1 MPWVNARNQA
11 QEVIANIG
19 GTICAA
25 GIGGSVAGSSR
36 VIFNVSVPSDQAL
49 PGCGREGATVTF
61 FVDGQQA
68 PQRATWHAGGFQALG
83 VILGSPFAHFVILSG
98 ELEQAVAA
106 GGSLTPYINNERC
119 GYGTVVYSDEQ
130 QAGCGVEG
138 SQITFKLFNS
148 QGNLIGTANEEGTW
162 HPWDGVGD
170 HLQQLTLTF
179 GPDGGLAMGN
189 TGSGGG
195 SQGGGNAWGTVA
207 IALCGVGLGGIG
219 AGVALRRKPRT
230 P

>member
-68 PQRATWHAGGFQALG
+68 PQSATWHAGGFQALG

-138 SQITFKLFNS
+138 SQITFKLFDS
-148 QGNLIGTANEEGTW
+148 QGNLIGMANEKGTW
-162 HPWDGVGD
+162 HAWDGVGD

-179 GPDGGLAMGN
+179 GSATSVRVGN
-189 TGSGGG
+189 VGGG
-195 SQGGGNAWGTVA
+195 PEGGGNARLSLALALASLGLAGAVA
-207 IALCGVGLGGIG
+207 F
-219 AGVALRRKPRT
+219 VALRRRLNR
-230 P
+230 